1 MARDGTALARVIPAP
16 RIVAVARGP
25 RSLTPPE
32 KAAVIVRYMLS
43 EGASIPLSTLPDQVQ
58 TALAEQM
65 GQMRRIDRA
74 TLGAVVEEFVI
85 ELEQLGLSFP
95 GGLDGALAMMGSHL
109 SPNAASRLRRMAS
122 GTSRADPWD
131 RLTALSCDLLLP
143 VLEQES
149 TEVAAVMLSKL
160 PVIKAAE
167 LLGKLPG
174 EKARRVAYA
183 VSLTGNVDPD
193 TVQRIGHSLA
203 QQLDQQPLK
212 AFEVGAV
219 QRIGAILNISPALTR
234 DAVLLGLEQDD
245 AGFAEQVRRAIF
257 TFVHIP
263 TRLSARDVPKLVRI
277 VEQTALVTAMAAA
290 QGVAEHLAAAEFLLA
305 NMSQRM
311 AQGLREDMAQRGK
324 IKEKDAEDAMSSVVQ
339 AIRQL
344 EAAGEVVLN
353 TEDD

>member
-1 MARDGTALARVIPAP
+1 MAKDSTALARVTSAP
-16 RIVAVARGP
+16 RMVAVARGP

-32 KAAVIVRYMLS
+32 KAAVIVRYLLA

-65 GQMRRIDRA
+65 GQMSRIDRT
-74 TLGAVVEEFVI
+74 TLDAVLDEFVD
-85 ELEQLGLSFP
+85 ELEQLGLSFS
-95 GGLDGALAMMGSHL
+95 GGLDGALAVMGSHL
-109 SPNAASRLRRMAS
+109 SPNAASRLRRIAN

-131 RLTALSCDLLLP
+131 RLVTLSCDLLLP

-160 PVIKAAE
+160 PVPKAAE

-174 EKARRVAYA
+174 DKARRVAYA

-219 QRIGAILNISPALTR
+219 ERIGAILNISPTLTR
-234 DAVLLGLEQDD
+234 DAVLLGLEEDD
-245 AGFAEQVRRAIF
+245 ADFAEQVRRAIF

-263 TRLSARDVPKLVRI
+263 ARLSPRDVPKLVRI
-277 VEQTALVTAMAAA
+277 VEQPALVTALAASQA
-290 QGVAEHLAAAEFLLA
+290 MPDQLAAAEFLLA
-305 NMSQRM
+305 NMSQRV
-311 AQGLREDMAQRGK
+311 AQGLRDDMAQRGK
-324 IKEKDAEDAMSSVVQ
+324 IKEKDAEDAKSMIVQ

-344 EAAGEVVLN
+344 EAAGEVVLIS
-353 TEDD
+353 EDD